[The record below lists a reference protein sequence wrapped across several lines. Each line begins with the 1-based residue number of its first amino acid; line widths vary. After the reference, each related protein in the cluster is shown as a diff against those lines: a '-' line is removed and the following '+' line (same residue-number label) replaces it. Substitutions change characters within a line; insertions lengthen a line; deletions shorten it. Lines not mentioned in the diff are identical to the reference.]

1 MTRFSLSAFACASV
15 LVLSGVAAQAGEGGG
30 GGGDDRWAPPTVQS
44 SHFNRGRDAARSTT
58 RGGSTQSVAA
68 GHGYRDVTVTRGGRS
83 TTHRTGGSAEATSA
97 EWKDDRGNVVRWNP
111 KPARR
116 ADFAES
122 RERRVTT
129 RSEAD
134 GAGGRN
140 VTTTRGGRSQTQ
152 PSIYDNRSWIR

>member
-1 MTRFSLSAFACASV
+1 MTRNAILSLAGAAV
-15 LVLSGVAAQAGEGGG
+15 LALGMAATAQAEGGGG
-30 GGGDDRWAPPTVQS
+30 GGGDDRWAQPAQAP
-44 SHFNRGRDAARSTT
+44 HLNRGRDAARSTV

-68 GHGYRDVTVTRGGRS
+68 EHGYRDVTVTRSGRS
-83 TTHRTGGSAEATSA
+83 TTHRAGGPATASA
-97 EWKDDRGNVVRWNP
+97 EWKDDKGNVVRWNP
-111 KPARR
+111 KRARQ

-140 VTTTRGGRSQTQ
+140 VTTTRGGRAQTQ
-152 PSIYDNRSWIR
+152 PSIYDNKSWIR